1 MIDQIHSM
9 FNSLM
14 SLLDHPA
21 QLLKIVQF
29 LLAIILVL
37 LCAYC
42 IYLYRSDKKNKERIF
57 KGGKVKKGNQERLF
71 ADFVFKELYQN
82 ILVLYTQ
89 KGKGEAAAKKCFYAI
104 LLIFLAL
111 FLYLCSVG
119 QMFLGL
125 IFTVGLK
132 FALDHITGTICLNFS
147 DYMELQIP
155 LAIDNITRI
164 FSKVDD
170 VRSILYESSLD
181 LPQPLQG
188 ILQSLSSQMAL
199 DAPDVVLNRFMD
211 VNSNP
216 YAYTMI
222 FILYNYTRGAD
233 KRDTILNLR
242 DLKLSLENEKKIGMQ
257 ERMERRMTVTIN
269 YVLCGVA
276 LAALMLN
283 LTFNP
288 TASAFFFSTLTGIA
302 LFIVGILLIVVSIF
316 FNVMIMRGKK

>member
-1 MIDQIHSM
+1 
-9 FNSLM
+9 
-14 SLLDHPA
+14 
-21 QLLKIVQF
+21 
-29 LLAIILVL
+29 
-37 LCAYC
+37 
-42 IYLYRSDKKNKERIF
+42 
-57 KGGKVKKGNQERLF
+57 
-71 ADFVFKELYQN
+71 
-82 ILVLYTQ
+82 
-89 KGKGEAAAKKCFYAI
+89 
-104 LLIFLAL
+104 
-111 FLYLCSVG
+111 
-119 QMFLGL
+119 
-125 IFTVGLK
+125 
-132 FALDHITGTICLNFS
+132 
-147 DYMELQIP
+147 MELQIP